1 MKVTFFSGT
10 ASTSTAAAP
19 QIIAVGLADA
29 EKAQLLSEINEQAT
43 ALIDEAATTAAVS
56 VAPAAADAIRAQV
69 AADADRAE
77 AAAASVPQKAMEY
90 AVQTSAS
97 LPSRPPSQ
105 VVHWLTWSNPTA
117 LMRPY
122 DLWFQQPQP
131 TVPDMPAEASW
142 SFDNARTGTSAMLR
156 ILEVPDT
163 SPPLTGLEYQIDGGT
178 WVSIPVAVGDISIP
192 GLTDGQAYG
201 LALRYLN
208 FKGPGVP
215 TVARTMTVSADP
227 FRDSFDRADQ
237 NLSADARYLDVLT
250 GNNGRKLA
258 IRSNVVQGAG
268 TNETYV
274 VQIKEYFAP
283 DQYVEAQ
290 VLKTG
295 VSTTRGVM
303 LYVRMPNGKNS
314 GYRLRMAGT
323 IWALSRIVDGVTTTL
338 ASGTFANALPVTARL
353 VAQARVITA
362 SIGGTVVAT
371 VTDNDPAAF
380 LSGTVGIAVN
390 ASSQEG
396 ASSVQFDNLVA
407 GNI

>member
-10 ASTSTAAAP
+10 ASTSTVEAP

-163 SPPLTGLEYQIDGGT
+163 SPPLTGLEYQIDSGT
-178 WVSIPVAVGDISIP
+178 WVSIPVAVGDILIP
-192 GLTDGQAYG
+192 GLTDGQSYG
-201 LALRYLN
+201 LALRYRN

-215 TVARTMTVSADP
+215 TVARTMTASTYP

-295 VSTTRGVM
+295 VNTTRGVM

-323 IWALSRIVDGVTTTL
+323 TWMLSRIVDGTVTTL
-338 ASGTFANALPVTARL
+338 ASGTFGNGLPVIARL

-380 LSGTVGIAVN
+380 LSGTVGMGSN
-390 ASSQEG
+390 ASSQDG

-407 GNI
+407 GNV

>member
-10 ASTSTAAAP
+10 ASTSTVEAP
-19 QIIAVGLADA
+19 QIIAAGLADA
-29 EKAQLLSEINEQAT
+29 EKAQLLSEINEQAR
-43 ALIDEAATTAAVS
+43 ALIYEAATTAAVS

-69 AADADRAE
+69 SADADRAE
-77 AAAASVPQKAMEY
+77 AAAAAVPQKAMEY

-192 GLTDGQAYG
+192 GLTDGQTYG
-201 LALRYLN
+201 LALRYRN

-215 TVARTMTVSADP
+215 TVARTITVIAHP

-353 VAQARVITA
+353 AAQARVITA

-380 LSGTVGIAVN
+380 LSGTVGMATN
-390 ASSQEG
+390 ASGQDG

>member
-122 DLWFQQPQP
+122 DLWFQHPQP

-156 ILEVPDT
+156 ILDVPDT

-192 GLTDGQAYG
+192 GLTDGHAYG
-201 LALRYLN
+201 LALRYRN

-215 TVARTMTVSADP
+215 TVARTMTVSAAP
-227 FRDSFDRADQ
+227 FNDSFNRADQ

-353 VAQARVITA
+353 AAQARVITA

-390 ASSQEG
+390 ASSQDG
-396 ASSVQFDNLVA
+396 ANSVQFDNLVA
-407 GNI
+407 GNV

>member
-1 MKVTFFSGT
+1 MSSPRFGT
-10 ASTSTAAAP
+10 LNPPGS
-19 QIIAVGLADA
+19 QIITPDSVVAD
-29 EKAQLLSEINEQAT
+29 
-43 ALIDEAATTAAVS
+43 
-56 VAPAAADAIRAQV
+56 AADAIRAQV

-77 AAAASVPQKAMEY
+77 AAAASVPQY

-105 VVHWLTWSNPTA
+105 VVHWLTWSDPTA

-122 DLWFQQPQP
+122 DLWFQHPQP
-131 TVPDMPAEASW
+131 TVPDMPADASW
-142 SFDNARTGTSAMLR
+142 SFGNARTGTSAMLR

-163 SPPLTGLEYQIDGGT
+163 SPPLTGIEYQIDGGT
-178 WVSIPVAVGDISIP
+178 WVSIPVAVGDIPIP
-192 GLTDGQAYG
+192 GLTGGQAYS
-201 LALRYLN
+201 LVLRYRN

-215 TVARTMTVSADP
+215 TVARTMTVSTNS
-227 FRDSFDRADQ
+227 FSDSFNRADQ
-237 NLSADARYLDVLT
+237 NLSDDARYLDVLT
-250 GNNGRKLA
+250 GKNGRKLA
-258 IRSNVVQGAG
+258 IRSNVVQAPD
-268 TNETYV
+268 TNENYV

-295 VSTTRGVM
+295 ANTSTARGVM

-323 IWALSRIVDGVTTTL
+323 TWALSRIVDGVTTTL
-338 ASGTFANALPVTARL
+338 ANGTFANALPVTARL

-362 SIGGTVVAT
+362 SIGGTIVAI

-380 LSGTVGIAVN
+380 LSGTVGVGVN
-390 ASSQEG
+390 ASSYDG
-396 ASSVQFDNLVA
+396 PSSVQFDNLVA
-407 GNI
+407 GNV

>member
-10 ASTSTAAAP
+10 ASTSTVEAP
-19 QIIAVGLADA
+19 QIITVGLADA
-29 EKAQLLSEINEQAT
+29 EKVQLLSEINEQAR
-43 ALIDEAATTAAVS
+43 ALIYEAATTAAVS

-69 AADADRAE
+69 SADADRAE

-163 SPPLTGLEYQIDGGT
+163 SPPLTGLEYQIDGDT

-192 GLTDGQAYG
+192 GLTDGQTYG
-201 LALRYLN
+201 LALRYRN

-215 TVARTMTVSADP
+215 TVARTMTVSAGP
-227 FRDSFDRADQ
+227 FRDSFDRTDQ

-283 DQYVEAQ
+283 DQYVETQ

-380 LSGTVGIAVN
+380 LSGTVGMAVN

-407 GNI
+407 GNV

>member
-10 ASTSTAAAP
+10 ASTSTVEAP
-19 QIIAVGLADA
+19 QIIAAGLADA

-77 AAAASVPQKAMEY
+77 AAAAAVPQKAMEY

-192 GLTDGQAYG
+192 GLTDGQTYG
-201 LALRYLN
+201 LALRYRN

-215 TVARTMTVSADP
+215 TVARTMTASTYP

-237 NLSADARYLDVLT
+237 NLSADARYLDIQT

-303 LYVRMPNGKNS
+303 LYVRMPNGKHS

-323 IWALSRIVDGVTTTL
+323 IWMLSRIVDGTVTTL
-338 ASGTFANALPVTARL
+338 ASGTFGNGLPVIARL

-380 LSGTVGIAVN
+380 LSGTVGIGAN
-390 ASSQEG
+390 ASSQDG

-407 GNI
+407 GNV

>member
-10 ASTSTAAAP
+10 ASTSTVEAP
-19 QIIAVGLADA
+19 QIIAAGLADA

-69 AADADRAE
+69 AADADRAV

-90 AVQTSAS
+90 AIQTSAS
-97 LPSRPPSQ
+97 LPPRPRSQ

-163 SPPLTGLEYQIDGGT
+163 SPPLTGIEYQIDGGA

-201 LALRYLN
+201 LALRYRN

-215 TVARTMTVSADP
+215 TVARTITVIAHP

-353 VAQARVITA
+353 AAQARVITA

-380 LSGTVGIAVN
+380 LSGTVGMGSN
-390 ASSQEG
+390 ASSQDG

-407 GNI
+407 GNV

>member
-77 AAAASVPQKAMEY
+77 AAAAAVPQKAMEY

-163 SPPLTGLEYQIDGGT
+163 SPPLTGLEYQIDGDT

-192 GLTDGQAYG
+192 GLTDGQTYG
-201 LALRYLN
+201 LALRYRN

-215 TVARTMTVSADP
+215 TVARTITVSADP

-380 LSGTVGIAVN
+380 LSGTVGMAVN

>member
-10 ASTSTAAAP
+10 ASTSTVEAP
-19 QIIAVGLADA
+19 QIIAAGLADA
-29 EKAQLLSEINEQAT
+29 EKAQLLSEINEQAR
-43 ALIDEAATTAAVS
+43 ALIYEAATTAAVS

-69 AADADRAE
+69 SADADRAE
-77 AAAASVPQKAMEY
+77 AAAAAVPQKAMEY

-105 VVHWLTWSNPTA
+105 VVHWLTWSNPSA
-117 LMRPY
+117 IMRPY

-192 GLTDGQAYG
+192 GLTDGQTYG
-201 LALRYLN
+201 LALRYRN

-353 VAQARVITA
+353 AAQARVITA

-390 ASSQEG
+390 ASSQDG
-396 ASSVQFDNLVA
+396 ANSVQFDNLVA
-407 GNI
+407 GNV

>member
-10 ASTSTAAAP
+10 ASTSTVEAP

-77 AAAASVPQKAMEY
+77 AAAAAVPQKAMEY

-163 SPPLTGLEYQIDGGT
+163 SPPLTGIEYQIDGGT
-178 WVSIPVAVGDISIP
+178 WVSIPVAVGDTFIP
-192 GLTDGQAYG
+192 GLTDGQTYG
-201 LALRYLN
+201 LALRYRN

-215 TVARTMTVSADP
+215 TVARTMTVSAGP

-303 LYVRMPNGKNS
+303 LYVRMPNGKHS

-323 IWALSRIVDGVTTTL
+323 TWMLSRIVDGTVTTL
-338 ASGTFANALPVTARL
+338 ASGTFGNGLPVIARL

-380 LSGTVGIAVN
+380 LSGTVGMGSN
-390 ASSQEG
+390 ASSQDG

-407 GNI
+407 GNV

>member
-192 GLTDGQAYG
+192 GLTDGQTYG
-201 LALRYLN
+201 LALRYRN

-215 TVARTMTVSADP
+215 TVARTITVIAHP

-258 IRSNVVQGAG
+258 IRSNVAQGAG

-323 IWALSRIVDGVTTTL
+323 IWALSRTVDGISTTL
-338 ASGTFANALPVTARL
+338 ANGTFANVLPVTARL

-380 LSGTVGIAVN
+380 LSGTIGMAVN

-407 GNI
+407 GNV